1 MQANINL
8 INEDENC
15 INLEGND
22 NNNQIE
28 EENTKSPEEIGKKMI
43 LNYILKTLYVTMLIK
58 DIAFKDD
65 MEFNKKCKEF
75 ENIITL
81 EDLKIPEEIYD
92 QSIFDKIVSHIKMM
106 DNARTPEEMLKEFE
120 LAVQLINSLFIFM
133 MDKKETGSDNLTP
146 VIIYVIIKAKP
157 ARLNFNIK
165 FIKYFFDEK
174 DKKGKNEYY
183 IIQAITSIDYIMKTL
198 KIDLKE
204 KNKSK
209 NKEKNNDTD
218 DVETPAPTPF
228 D

>member
-1 MQANINL
+1 MLNVERCNVSKFGEKYESLLDQNELNNSYCLQNFNL
-8 INEDENC
+8 SLSGGFKYDQFSYIRIKIQPC
-15 INLEGND
+15 INSTQ
-22 NNNQIE
+22 NNFHCKPQHIID
-28 EENTKSPEEIGKKMI
+28 SY
-43 LNYILKTLYVTMLIK
+43 LSSAYFSMLIK

-92 QSIFDKIVSHIKMM
+92 PSIFDKIVSHIKMM

-165 FIKYFFDEK
+165 FIKYFFD
-174 DKKGKNEYY
+174 
-183 IIQAITSIDYIMKTL
+183 I
-198 KIDLKE
+198 
-204 KNKSK
+204 
-209 NKEKNNDTD
+209 
-218 DVETPAPTPF
+218 
-228 D
+228 